1 MKVKELMHSSFEA
14 FFFLPFSLMICFNMF
29 IISKKIFTTQK
40 IKLCVLSNS
49 NTTQK
54 KKKLKTSKKSSLY
67 EFFQS
72 CFVQF
77 NKTYH
82 LNGYILKTLINSK
95 LDKIVP
101 FFTSMPSTDRN
112 GWRLWVPASPF

>member
-1 MKVKELMHSSFEA
+1 MYNENIKDVCFIVGIYRVRSWNDIVRKKTMKVKELMHSSFEA

-54 KKKLKTSKKSSLY
+54 KKKLKTSKKSSL
-67 EFFQS
+67 
-72 CFVQF
+72 
-77 NKTYH
+77 
-82 LNGYILKTLINSK
+82 
-95 LDKIVP
+95 
-101 FFTSMPSTDRN
+101 
-112 GWRLWVPASPF
+112 